1 MTALA
6 AASLRLITDAQPQ
19 GLANTA
25 WALATSVVRHKPLL
39 DAIAAAS
46 LRLMTQFGQQELGN
60 TSWAFAEL
68 RVHHVPLMHA
78 ISGAALTSIDAHTC
92 AWADG
97 NESARS
103 SYAIAWA
110 QGRLAFANEALQLVA
125 RHVAHGQCHGL
136 SYGLVV
142 AEEEWRR
149 LAPPDSALAT

>member
-1 MTALA
+1 M
-6 AASLRLITDAQPQ
+6 
-19 GLANTA
+19 G
-25 WALATSVVRHKPLL
+25 
-39 DAIAAAS
+39 
-46 LRLMTQFGQQELGN
+46 
-60 TSWAFAEL
+60 
-68 RVHHVPLMHA
+68 
-78 ISGAALTSIDAHTC
+78 ALTSVDAHTC

-149 LAPPDSALAT
+149 LAPPDSALATLRSFAGRPLENHPQHPSSSG